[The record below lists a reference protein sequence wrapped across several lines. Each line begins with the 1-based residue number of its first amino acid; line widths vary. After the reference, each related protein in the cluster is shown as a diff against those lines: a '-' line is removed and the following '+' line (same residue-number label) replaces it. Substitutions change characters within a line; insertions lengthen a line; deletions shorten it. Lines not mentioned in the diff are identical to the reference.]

1 VVKNFK
7 NNTLIDYLIAIFLS
21 HIFYRITFIDSLDNE
36 FSIVGQIKNS
46 NLTSQNF
53 FIESPTFT
61 LIALG
66 LGIESL
72 DVYKLLIYAITLTC
86 LLLIVLNVQYL
97 GSYSTL
103 FIFSGWLIT
112 CSWFLGYVDVLTV
125 LIMVL
130 ISKNINKNDPSFIK
144 IGLYFLFLSLNH
156 NAISFAVSIIY
167 LILANKNI
175 IVKLCSSII
184 ASQLIGNLLIQY
196 YLNLINFSGRG
207 RLRFVFNDNIIEKAS
222 GFLGENI
229 FVVLWSGFFGTSIIL
244 ILISNVLPWKEI
256 KKILISILISLLF
269 TSIALDTSRIFGLL
283 IVPIILYILDL
294 YKNNIEFENKLAIT
308 YTISTALVIFI
319 GVYYFHGLI
328 RTSPP
333 MHELESFYDFI
344 PRIVN
349 SVMSNIWK

>member
-1 VVKNFK
+1 M
-7 NNTLIDYLIAIFLS
+7 
-21 HIFYRITFIDSLDNE
+21 
-36 FSIVGQIKNS
+36 
-46 NLTSQNF
+46 
-53 FIESPTFT
+53 
-61 LIALG
+61 
-66 LGIESL
+66 
-72 DVYKLLIYAITLTC
+72 TC

-144 IGLYFLFLSLNH
+144 IGVYFLFLSLNH

-207 RLRFVFNDNIIEKAS
+207 RLRFVFNDNIIE
-222 GFLGENI
+222 
-229 FVVLWSGFFGTSIIL
+229 
-244 ILISNVLPWKEI
+244 
-256 KKILISILISLLF
+256 
-269 TSIALDTSRIFGLL
+269 GLQ
-283 IVPIILYILDL
+283 V
-294 YKNNIEFENKLAIT
+294 F
-308 YTISTALVIFI
+308 
-319 GVYYFHGLI
+319 
-328 RTSPP
+328 
-333 MHELESFYDFI
+333 
-344 PRIVN
+344 
-349 SVMSNIWK
+349 

>member
-1 VVKNFK
+1 MQFFYPIYSIESHL
-7 NNTLIDYLIAIFLS
+7 LI
-21 HIFYRITFIDSLDNE
+21 LDNE
-36 FSIVGQIKNS
+36 LSIVSQIKNS

-144 IGLYFLFLSLNH
+144 IGVYFLFLSLT
-156 NAISFAVSIIY
+156 IMLS
-167 LILANKNI
+167 
-175 IVKLCSSII
+175 
-184 ASQLIGNLLIQY
+184 
-196 YLNLINFSGRG
+196 
-207 RLRFVFNDNIIEKAS
+207 RLQCQ
-222 GFLGENI
+222 
-229 FVVLWSGFFGTSIIL
+229 
-244 ILISNVLPWKEI
+244 
-256 KKILISILISLLF
+256 
-269 TSIALDTSRIFGLL
+269 
-283 IVPIILYILDL
+283 
-294 YKNNIEFENKLAIT
+294 
-308 YTISTALVIFI
+308 
-319 GVYYFHGLI
+319 
-328 RTSPP
+328 
-333 MHELESFYDFI
+333 
-344 PRIVN
+344 
-349 SVMSNIWK
+349 

>member
-1 VVKNFK
+1 MVKNFK

-36 FSIVGQIKNS
+36 LSIVGQIKNS
-46 NLTSQNF
+46 ALVSQNF

-130 ISKNINKNDPSFIK
+130 IQKTSIKMTSFIK
-144 IGLYFLFLSLNH
+144 ISLYFLFLSLNH

-175 IVKLCSSII
+175 
-184 ASQLIGNLLIQY
+184 
-196 YLNLINFSGRG
+196 R
-207 RLRFVFNDNIIEKAS
+207 
-222 GFLGENI
+222 
-229 FVVLWSGFFGTSIIL
+229 
-244 ILISNVLPWKEI
+244 
-256 KKILISILISLLF
+256 
-269 TSIALDTSRIFGLL
+269 
-283 IVPIILYILDL
+283 
-294 YKNNIEFENKLAIT
+294 
-308 YTISTALVIFI
+308 
-319 GVYYFHGLI
+319 
-328 RTSPP
+328 
-333 MHELESFYDFI
+333 
-344 PRIVN
+344 
-349 SVMSNIWK
+349 